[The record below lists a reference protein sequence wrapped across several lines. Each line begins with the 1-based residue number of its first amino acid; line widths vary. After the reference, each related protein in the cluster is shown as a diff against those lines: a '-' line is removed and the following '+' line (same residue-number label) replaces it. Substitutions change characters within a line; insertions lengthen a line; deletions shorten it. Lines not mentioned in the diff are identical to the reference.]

1 MKRRTVIS
9 RLAMLLYV
17 AAVAYLC
24 FANFSDVSNISRT
37 IFGIETDKLVHFC
50 MFLPFPILALWS
62 FRAPGRTPARAVL
75 AIVAVFLAGCLVA
88 ASTELIQGTLPY
100 RDADAQ
106 DFVADTVGLAA
117 GSVISIIFITARQ
130 KRKK

>member
-1 MKRRTVIS
+1 MKRTVLFKI
-9 RLAMLLYV
+9 LLVLYL
-17 AAVAYLC
+17 AAVSVLC
-24 FANFSDVSNISRT
+24 FADFGGMDDVPSQIL
-37 IFGIETDKLVHFC
+37 GLPLDKVIHFI

-62 FRAPGRTPARAVL
+62 FTAPGRTPVRAVL
-75 AIVAVFLAGCLVA
+75 AIVAVFLAGCLIA